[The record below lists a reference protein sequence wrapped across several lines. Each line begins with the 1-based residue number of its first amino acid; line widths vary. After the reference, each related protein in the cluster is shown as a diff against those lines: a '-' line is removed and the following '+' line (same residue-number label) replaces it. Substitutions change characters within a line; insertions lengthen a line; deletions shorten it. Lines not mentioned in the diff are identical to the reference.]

1 MNSKRLSSHGS
12 TKLDRNELEQEIY
25 EILNKANNSNY
36 EIRDGRVWI
45 KSLNRFQSQFKSIS
59 IKLFDSEGNLLAN
72 YPSLLNCSKG
82 LGIGRTTLKYRLEN
96 NIIFEYEGKSVYLKK
111 GESL

>member
-1 MNSKRLSSHGS
+1 MNSKRLSSSGS
-12 TKLDRNELEQEIY
+12 SIIDRNELEQDIH

-36 EIRDGRVWI
+36 EIIDGRVWI

-72 YPSLLNCSKG
+72 YPSLLNCSKE
-82 LGIGRTTLKYRLEN
+82 LGIGRSTLRYRLKN
-96 NIIFEYEGKSVYLKK
+96 NVTFEYEGKSVYYF
-111 GESL
+111 